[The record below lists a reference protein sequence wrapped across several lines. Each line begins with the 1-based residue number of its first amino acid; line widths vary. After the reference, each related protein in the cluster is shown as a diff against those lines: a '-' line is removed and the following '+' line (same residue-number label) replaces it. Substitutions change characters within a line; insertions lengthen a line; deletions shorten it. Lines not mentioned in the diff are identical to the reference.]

1 MIFNRCNYIERQAKT
16 EMREKTFK
24 CLILEE
30 EEWGGTE
37 LHTSC
42 YKLNDRNSTAWFRLG
57 MWKLKG
63 LRQGAERGNVLYV
76 KRKGLHHTHF

>member
-1 MIFNRCNYIERQAKT
+1 MIFNRCNDIERQAKT

-24 CLILEE
+24 CILEE
-30 EEWGGTE
+30 EEWGRE

-63 LRQGAERGNVLYV
+63 LGQRAERGNVLYV
-76 KRKGLHHTHF
+76 KRKRLHHTHF